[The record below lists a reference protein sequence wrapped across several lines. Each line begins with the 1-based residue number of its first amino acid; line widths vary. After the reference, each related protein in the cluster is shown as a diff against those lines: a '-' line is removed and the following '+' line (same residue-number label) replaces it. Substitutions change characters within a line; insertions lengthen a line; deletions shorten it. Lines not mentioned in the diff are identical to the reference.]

1 MNNIDIKHLSR
12 LSASN
17 CPKGERPALILAI
30 GSEGGDGVDAARLL
44 ALLWVLIAHVFFV
57 VAAALS
63 LVKADRVL
71 GLFSRLAAQAAF
83 PLVTLRVTP
92 VVSGDYRT

>member
-12 LSASN
+12 LSASI

-30 GSEGGDGVDAARLL
+30 GSEGRDGADAARLL

-57 VAAALS
+57 VAAAFG
-63 LVKADRVL
+63 LVKAHRVL

-83 PLVTLRVTP
+83 PLVTFRVTP
-92 VVSGDYRT
+92 VICGNYWT